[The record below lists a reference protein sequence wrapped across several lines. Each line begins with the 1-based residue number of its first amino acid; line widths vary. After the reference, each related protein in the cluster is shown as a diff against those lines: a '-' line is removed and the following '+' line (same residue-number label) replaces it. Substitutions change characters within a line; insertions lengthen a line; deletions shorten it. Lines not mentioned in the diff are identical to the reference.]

1 MSNNVA
7 VSVGDQVY
15 LEHSEESF
23 GSVRHVSQHDL
34 TIDIENFGDVTIP
47 ASAVVG
53 VQPGKILVLA
63 SALPTNVRHAI
74 GRAHLNEDK

>member
-7 VSVGDQVY
+7 VAVGDQVY

-23 GSVRHVSQHDL
+23 GAVRHVSPHDL

-74 GRAHLNEDK
+74 GRAHLAEDT